1 LPSPSRYWLLAH
13 SVEAFV
19 SVSVKEATSQS
30 IPVPSYLHQSPL
42 FRVPPDF
49 KTVASVSCV
58 FSSAKVS
65 SSASVIT
72 SLQLPLPSRYSS
84 VPHSV
89 VAFESNVIKPDV
101 LASIVWFNLV
111 SLKEISLETL

>member
-1 LPSPSRYWLLAH
+1 MVWFSRPQSGKVTQLPSPSRYWLELH

-49 KTVASVSCV
+49 KTVASVS
-58 FSSAKVS
+58 
-65 SSASVIT
+65 
-72 SLQLPLPSRYSS
+72 
-84 VPHSV
+84 
-89 VAFESNVIKPDV
+89 
-101 LASIVWFNLV
+101 
-111 SLKEISLETL
+111 